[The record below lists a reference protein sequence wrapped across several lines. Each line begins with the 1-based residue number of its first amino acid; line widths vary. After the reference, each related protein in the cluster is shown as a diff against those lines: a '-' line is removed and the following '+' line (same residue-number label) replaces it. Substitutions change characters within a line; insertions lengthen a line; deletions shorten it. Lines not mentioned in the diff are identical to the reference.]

1 MAAFSRHEEV
11 LRWAEEKLS
20 AFFGPIARTSTDF
33 AFNQTHYYESSMGPG
48 LRKRFLVFH
57 DLISADQLAD
67 IKLRTNELEQELIQ
81 AGTWS
86 ESRPLNLDPGILS
99 LGKFML
105 ATTKDQSHRIYLRD
119 GIFAEVTL
127 RFQDHA
133 FHPWPWT
140 YADYRYRTYAITTP
154 DTTHTLDGRAL
165 PGIPQHWLNLML
177 RVQPRR
183 LRGVW
188 TELQQ
193 SYSSGYYVND
203 TLSTRTAPWWATNV
217 RAGWDGT
224 AAGMRLA
231 PFIGINNAF
240 NHLYVSSV
248 VINAARAEG
257 NSTVAISSARLL
269 RAAGGSR
276 NVTVYVGLAAAE
288 SSSRT
293 TSILLPSRSSRGP
306 RQYIPSVAL
315 ENGRTPR

>member
-1 MAAFSRHEEV
+1 MRDEIVQYAADPTRAFYTNAGRARHRGVELSADVSPATGINLAAF
-11 LRWAEEKLS
+11 
-20 AFFGPIARTSTDF
+20 
-33 AFNQTHYYESSMGPG
+33 
-48 LRKRFLVFH
+48 
-57 DLISADQLAD
+57 
-67 IKLRTNELEQELIQ
+67 
-81 AGTWS
+81 
-86 ESRPLNLDPGILS
+86 
-99 LGKFML
+99 
-105 ATTKDQSHRIYLRD
+105 
-119 GIFAEVTL
+119 
-127 RFQDHA
+127 
-133 FHPWPWT
+133 WT

-248 VINAARAEG
+248 VINAARGRYYEPAPG
-257 NSTVAISSARLL
+257 
-269 RAAGGSR
+269 R
-276 NVTVYVGLAAAE
+276 NVYVGL
-288 SSSRT
+288 
-293 TSILLPSRSSRGP
+293 
-306 RQYIPSVAL
+306 SVGA
-315 ENGRTPR
+315 GH